1 MPLYT
6 YKCLLCNEVF
16 EVSQSFQENSLEK
29 CNDKICQLNM
39 YIGSNHIYTHLRE
52 NRGLGILKK
61 QISNFNIKIGDSNAN

>member
-16 EVSQSFQENSLEK
+16 EVNQSFQENALEK
-29 CNDKICQLNM
+29 CSDETCQLET

-61 QISNFNIKIGDSNAN
+61 QISKFNIKIGDSNVD